1 MAKLTLEELKNA
13 IREEEEKTNEREQ
26 LQSEL
31 TRAKIETEKARAEKL
46 RNETKPKAPTPSQEP
61 PKDKRDNL
69 TTVIFL
75 ISISASIITTI
86 AFFVLLIIKGGF

>member
-1 MAKLTLEELKNA
+1 MEKMTLEELKNA
-13 IREEEEKTNEREQ
+13 IREEEEKTKEREH

-46 RNETKPKAPTPSQEP
+46 RNETKPKATDQNQAP
-61 PKDKRDNL
+61 PKAKRDNL

>member
-13 IREEEEKTNEREQ
+13 IREEEEKANEREQ
-26 LQSEL
+26 LNKEL
-31 TRAKIETEKARAEKL
+31 IQAKIDTEKARAEKL
-46 RNETKPKAPTPSQEP
+46 RNDTKPKATSQNQEP
-61 PKDKRDNL
+61 PKAKRDNL

-86 AFFVLLIIKGGF
+86 AFFVLLIIRGGF